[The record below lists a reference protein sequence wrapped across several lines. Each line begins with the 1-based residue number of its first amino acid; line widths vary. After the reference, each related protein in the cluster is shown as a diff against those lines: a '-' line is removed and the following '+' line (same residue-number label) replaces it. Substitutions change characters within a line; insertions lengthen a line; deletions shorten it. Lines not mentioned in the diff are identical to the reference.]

1 MGVSEETMAILHLL
15 PNEQVEEP
23 ASQEQKRYFAVLVRQ
38 MCKQDEYPLSVRNE
52 LYASKSKMTEAL
64 SELKSSMA
72 GTRYGIVR
80 QMCKQDEYPLSVRNE
95 LYASKS
101 KMTEALSELKSSM
114 AGTRYGID
122 VAETKDVTFSTKTR
136 GVIQF

>member
-1 MGVSEETMAILHLL
+1 MLTIVSIVSIVSIVKCERMSKRGHSGRGGEGDGRAKKLAIEMGPVSEETMAILHLL

-38 MCKQDEYPLSVRNE
+38 MCKQDEYPMSVRNE

-72 GTRYGIVR
+72 GTRYMVGNVLISMSR
-80 QMCKQDEYPLSVRNE
+80 GRNM
-95 LYASKS
+95 YTSGS
-101 KMTEALSELKSSM
+101 
-114 AGTRYGID
+114 I
-122 VAETKDVTFSTKTR
+122 
-136 GVIQF
+136 